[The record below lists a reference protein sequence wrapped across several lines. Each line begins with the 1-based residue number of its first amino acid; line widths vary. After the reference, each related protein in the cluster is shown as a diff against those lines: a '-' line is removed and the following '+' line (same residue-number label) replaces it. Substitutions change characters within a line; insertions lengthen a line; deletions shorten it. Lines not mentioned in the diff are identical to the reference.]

1 MNNSVKG
8 AIAVAVI
15 FVAVMS
21 PVAASESAG
30 ISFKYPTQLFEA
42 SSRVPEITGTKCAKV
57 GTFRTAKSIRYQCQK
72 FSEGLRWV
80 MTSSKSTATT
90 AATTTTTL
98 APLYLDSEIT
108 DVSKLRDIQ
117 ECRIKDATFNLNVP
131 GDASGSRSSGFPRP
145 EQLPSSRGQLRVLV
159 VPVNFNDLFFSSVD
173 ARSIEATYAKANS
186 YFVAQ
191 SGGRASVS
199 VTVAP
204 SSAWVDLG
212 ATVEG
217 IGFTNPP
224 QPQWDGSIFYRRVVD
239 LYLQKNSTV
248 GYDVVA
254 VMSATSNRFYSAQ
267 SHPAG
272 STIYAHNATGKNFTG
287 MLIVGGSVPYWNVL
301 AHEIAHAWMGYE
313 DLYLF
318 SSQNESPLGK
328 WDLMSQTGTELSGWS
343 RFLASWIEASA
354 VRCASPTATSRHYLT
369 ALNSESANTR
379 PRLLVVPLSASSA
392 IVADYRAPNTWS
404 PDLKTATLVVY
415 RVDTTVDH
423 GNGPITLVGLIEQ
436 VGGTL
441 TSGSVKISTKS
452 MNAAGVVLEVSN

>member
-1 MNNSVKG
+1 MFESDNSARSSLTKPRNSVLL
-8 AIAVAVI
+8 
-15 FVAVMS
+15 M
-21 PVAASESAG
+21 
-30 ISFKYPTQLFEA
+30 
-42 SSRVPEITGTKCAKV
+42 PEITGTKCTKV
-57 GTFRTAKSIRYQCQK
+57 GTFRTAKKVKYQCQK
-72 FSEGLRWV
+72 SSKGLRWA
-80 MTSSKSTATT
+80 MTSSKNTANTSMPNT
-90 AATTTTTL
+90 SSTTTTTL
-98 APLYLDSEIT
+98 APIYLDSEIT
-108 DVSKLRDIQ
+108 DVSKLLAAQ
-117 ECRIKDATFNLNVP
+117 ECQIKDATFNTSD
-131 GDASGSRSSGFPRP
+131 GSGTRSSGFPRP
-145 EQLPSSRGQLRVLV
+145 AQFPSATGQLRVLV

-204 SSAWVDLG
+204 SAAWVDLG
-212 ATVEG
+212 TTIEG
-217 IGFTNPP
+217 SGFTNPP
-224 QPQWDGSIFYRRVVD
+224 QPQWDGSTFYRKVVD
-239 LYLQKNSTV
+239 QYLQKNSAS
-248 GYDVVA
+248 GYDVLA
-254 VMSATSNRFYSAQ
+254 VMSAPSNRFYSAQ
-267 SHPAG
+267 AHPAG
-272 STIYAHNATGKNFTG
+272 ATTYATGKNFTG

-301 AHEIAHAWMGYE
+301 AHEIGHAWLGYE

-318 SSQNESPLGK
+318 RSQNESPLGK

-423 GNGPITLVGLIEQ
+423 GNGPITLVGLIDQ

-441 TSGSVKISTKS
+441 SSGPIKISTKA
-452 MNAAGVVLEVSN
+452 MNAAGVVLEVGK

>member
-1 MNNSVKG
+1 MARRKTKFGLAAFVLVTLLATVVNPANAASVGGKCTRVG
-8 AIAVAVI
+8 AVAKTKNVS
-15 FVAVMS
+15 FVCVKLGKKL
-21 PVAASESAG
+21 VW
-30 ISFKYPTQLFEA
+30 
-42 SSRVPEITGTKCAKV
+42 
-57 GTFRTAKSIRYQCQK
+57 QK
-72 FSEGLRWV
+72 A
-80 MTSSKSTATT
+80 TSKSTPNT
-90 AATTTTTL
+90 AANNTPTTTTTL
-98 APLYLDSEIT
+98 APIYLDSEIT
-108 DVSKLRDIQ
+108 DVSKLLAVQ
-117 ECRIKDATFNLNVP
+117 ECQIKDATFNSND
-131 GDASGSRSSGFPRP
+131 GSGTTSSGFPRP
-145 EQLPSSRGQLRVLV
+145 TQFPSSTGQLRVLV
-159 VPVNFNDLFFSSVD
+159 VPVDFNDLFFSSVD

-212 ATVEG
+212 TTIEG
-217 IGFTNPP
+217 SGFTNPP
-224 QPQWDGSIFYRRVVD
+224 PPQWDGSIFYRKVVD
-239 LYLQKNSTV
+239 QYLQKNSAA

-254 VMSATSNRFYSAQ
+254 VMSAASNRFSSAQ
-267 SHPAG
+267 AHPAG
-272 STIYAHNATGKNFTG
+272 STTYATGKNFTG

-301 AHEIAHAWMGYE
+301 AHEIGHAWLGYE

-318 SSQNESPLGK
+318 RSQNESPLGK
-328 WDLMSQTGTELSGWS
+328 WDLMSQTGTELSGFS
-343 RFLASWIEASA
+343 RFLAGWVESSA

-436 VGGTL
+436 AGGTL

-452 MNAAGVVLEVSN
+452 MNAAGVVLEVGN

>member
-1 MNNSVKG
+1 MARQTAKFGLAAFVLVTLLATVVNPANAASVGGKCTRVG
-8 AIAVAVI
+8 AVAKTKNVS
-15 FVAVMS
+15 FVCVKLGKKL
-21 PVAASESAG
+21 VW
-30 ISFKYPTQLFEA
+30 
-42 SSRVPEITGTKCAKV
+42 
-57 GTFRTAKSIRYQCQK
+57 QK
-72 FSEGLRWV
+72 A
-80 MTSSKSTATT
+80 TTKSTPSTAANTT
-90 AATTTTTL
+90 ATTTTTL

-108 DVSKLRDIQ
+108 DVSKLLAAQ
-117 ECRIKDATFNLNVP
+117 ECQIKDATFNSND
-131 GDASGSRSSGFPRP
+131 GSGTRSSGFPRP
-145 EQLPSSRGQLRVLV
+145 AQFPSSMGQLRVLV

-204 SSAWVDLG
+204 STAWVDLG
-212 ATVEG
+212 ATTEG
-217 IGFTNPP
+217 SGFTNPP
-224 QPQWDGSIFYRRVVD
+224 QPQWDGSIFYRKVVD
-239 LYLQKNSTV
+239 QYLQKNSAA

-254 VMSATSNRFYSAQ
+254 VMSAASNRFSSAQ
-267 SHPAG
+267 AHPAG
-272 STIYAHNATGKNFTG
+272 STTYATGKNFTG

-301 AHEIAHAWMGYE
+301 AHEIGHAWLGYE

-318 SSQNESPLGK
+318 RSQNESPLGK
-328 WDLMSQTGTELSGWS
+328 WDLMSQTGTELSGFS
-343 RFLASWIEASA
+343 RFLAGWVESSA

-436 VGGTL
+436 AGGTL

>member
-1 MNNSVKG
+1 MGIFKHSALAAATIVASILPAISSFEIVK
-8 AIAVAVI
+8 
-15 FVAVMS
+15 
-21 PVAASESAG
+21 ASASNLGQSQNLPSLVPATAG
-30 ISFKYPTQLFEA
+30 
-42 SSRVPEITGTKCAKV
+42 RKCAKV
-57 GTFRTAKSIRYQCQK
+57 GAFRTAKKVKYQCQK
-72 FSEGLRWV
+72 SSKGLRWV
-80 MTSSKSTATT
+80 ATSSKSTANTT
-90 AATTTTTL
+90 APTTTTTL
-98 APLYLDSEIT
+98 APIYLDSEIT
-108 DVSKLRDIQ
+108 DVSKLLAVQ
-117 ECRIKDATFNLNVP
+117 ECQIKDATFNSND
-131 GDASGSRSSGFPRP
+131 GSGTRSSGFPRP
-145 EQLPSSRGQLRVLV
+145 AQFPSSTGQLRVLV
-159 VPVNFNDLFFSSVD
+159 VPVDFNDLFFSSVD
-173 ARSIEATYAKANS
+173 ARAIEATYAKANS
-186 YFVAQ
+186 YFVAM

-212 ATVEG
+212 TTTEG
-217 IGFTNPP
+217 SGFTNPP
-224 QPQWDGSIFYRRVVD
+224 QPQWDGSTFYRKVVD
-239 LYLQKNSTV
+239 QYLQKNSAS

-254 VMSATSNRFYSAQ
+254 VMSAASTRFYSAQ
-267 SHPAG
+267 AHPAG
-272 STIYAHNATGKNFTG
+272 STTYATGKNFTG
-287 MLIVGGSVPYWNVL
+287 MLIVGGSVSYWNVL
-301 AHEIAHAWMGYE
+301 AHEIGHAWLGYE

-318 SSQNESPLGK
+318 SSQNVSPLGK
-328 WDLMSQTGTELSGWS
+328 WDLMSQTGTELSGFS
-343 RFLASWIEASA
+343 RFLAGWVESST

-436 VGGTL
+436 AGGTL

>member
-1 MNNSVKG
+1 MARQTAKFGLAAFVLVTLLATVVNPANAASVGGKCTRVG
-8 AIAVAVI
+8 AVAKTKNVS
-15 FVAVMS
+15 FVCVKLGKKL
-21 PVAASESAG
+21 VW
-30 ISFKYPTQLFEA
+30 
-42 SSRVPEITGTKCAKV
+42 
-57 GTFRTAKSIRYQCQK
+57 QK
-72 FSEGLRWV
+72 A
-80 MTSSKSTATT
+80 TTKSTPSTAANTT
-90 AATTTTTL
+90 ATTTTTL
-98 APLYLDSEIT
+98 APIYLDAEIT
-108 DVSKLRDIQ
+108 DVSKLLAVQ
-117 ECRIKDATFNLNVP
+117 ECQIKDATFNSND
-131 GDASGSRSSGFPRP
+131 GSGTRSSGFPRP
-145 EQLPSSRGQLRVLV
+145 AQFPSSMGQLRVLV

-186 YFVAQ
+186 YFVAM

-212 ATVEG
+212 ATIEG
-217 IGFTNPP
+217 SGFTNPP
-224 QPQWDGSIFYRRVVD
+224 PPQWDGSIFYRKVVD
-239 LYLQKNSTV
+239 QYLQKNSAA

-254 VMSATSNRFYSAQ
+254 VMSAASNRFSSAQ
-267 SHPAG
+267 AHPAG
-272 STIYAHNATGKNFTG
+272 STTYATGKNFTG

-301 AHEIAHAWMGYE
+301 AHEIGHAWLGYE

-318 SSQNESPLGK
+318 RSQNESPLGK
-328 WDLMSQTGTELSGWS
+328 WDLMSQTGTELSGFS
-343 RFLASWIEASA
+343 RFLAGWVESSA

-379 PRLLVVPLSASSA
+379 SRLLVVPLSASSA

-436 VGGTL
+436 AGGTL

-452 MNAAGVVLEVSN
+452 MNAAGVVLEVGN

>member
-1 MNNSVKG
+1 MGIFKHSALAAATIVASILP
-8 AIAVAVI
+8 AIGSFETVNA
-15 FVAVMS
+15 FTGS
-21 PVAASESAG
+21 LSESKNLQ
-30 ISFKYPTQLFEA
+30 SF
-42 SSRVPEITGTKCAKV
+42 VPEITGTKCTKV
-57 GTFRTAKSIRYQCQK
+57 GTFRTAKKVKYQCQK
-72 FSEGLRWV
+72 SSKGLRWA
-80 MTSSKSTATT
+80 MTSSKNTANTSMPNT
-90 AATTTTTL
+90 SSTTTTTL
-98 APLYLDSEIT
+98 APIYLDSEIT
-108 DVSKLRDIQ
+108 DVSKLLAAQ
-117 ECRIKDATFNLNVP
+117 ECQIKDATFNTND
-131 GDASGSRSSGFPRP
+131 GSGTKSSGFPRP
-145 EQLPSSRGQLRVLV
+145 AQFPSSTGQLRVLV

-204 SSAWVDLG
+204 SAAWVDLG
-212 ATVEG
+212 TTIEG
-217 IGFTNPP
+217 SGFTNPP
-224 QPQWDGSIFYRRVVD
+224 QPQWDGSIFYRKVVD
-239 LYLQKNSTV
+239 QYLQKNSAS

-254 VMSATSNRFYSAQ
+254 VMSAPSNRFYSAQ
-267 SHPAG
+267 AHPAG
-272 STIYAHNATGKNFTG
+272 ATTYATGKNFTG

-301 AHEIAHAWMGYE
+301 AHEIGHAWLGYE

-318 SSQNESPLGK
+318 SSQKEAPLGK

-343 RFLASWIEASA
+343 RFLAGWVESSA
-354 VRCASPTATSRHYLT
+354 VRCASPTTTSRHYLT
-369 ALNSESANTR
+369 AMNSESANTR

-436 VGGTL
+436 AGGTL

>member
-1 MNNSVKG
+1 MARQTAKFGLAAFVLVTLLATVVNPANAASVGGKCTRVG
-8 AIAVAVI
+8 AVAKTKNVS
-15 FVAVMS
+15 FVCVKLGKKL
-21 PVAASESAG
+21 VW
-30 ISFKYPTQLFEA
+30 
-42 SSRVPEITGTKCAKV
+42 
-57 GTFRTAKSIRYQCQK
+57 QK
-72 FSEGLRWV
+72 A
-80 MTSSKSTATT
+80 TTKSTPSTAANTT
-90 AATTTTTL
+90 ATTTTTL
-98 APLYLDSEIT
+98 APIYLDAEIT
-108 DVSKLRDIQ
+108 DVSKLLAAQ
-117 ECRIKDATFNLNVP
+117 ECQIKDATFSPND
-131 GDASGSRSSGFPRP
+131 GSGTRSSGFPRP
-145 EQLPSSRGQLRVLV
+145 TQFPSSTGQLRVLV
-159 VPVNFNDLFFSSVD
+159 VPVDFNDLFFSSVD

-212 ATVEG
+212 TTIEG
-217 IGFTNPP
+217 SGFTNPP
-224 QPQWDGSIFYRRVVD
+224 PPQWDGSIFYRKVVD
-239 LYLQKNSTV
+239 QYLQKNSAA

-254 VMSATSNRFYSAQ
+254 VMSAASNRFSSAQ
-267 SHPAG
+267 AHPAG
-272 STIYAHNATGKNFTG
+272 STTYATGKNFTG

-301 AHEIAHAWMGYE
+301 AHEIGHAWLGYE

-318 SSQNESPLGK
+318 RSQNESPLGK
-328 WDLMSQTGTELSGWS
+328 WDLMSQTGTELSGFS
-343 RFLASWIEASA
+343 RFLAGWVESSA
-354 VRCASPTATSRHYLT
+354 VRCASPTTTSRHYLT

-436 VGGTL
+436 AGGTL

>member
-1 MNNSVKG
+1 MGIFKHSALAAATIVASILP
-8 AIAVAVI
+8 AIGSFETVNA
-15 FVAVMS
+15 FTGS
-21 PVAASESAG
+21 LSESKNLQ
-30 ISFKYPTQLFEA
+30 SF
-42 SSRVPEITGTKCAKV
+42 VPEITGTKCTKV
-57 GTFRTAKSIRYQCQK
+57 GTFRTAKKVKYQCQK
-72 FSEGLRWV
+72 SSKGLRWA
-80 MTSSKSTATT
+80 MTSSKNTVNTSS
-90 AATTTTTL
+90 TTTTTL
-98 APLYLDSEIT
+98 APIYLDSEIT
-108 DVSKLRDIQ
+108 DVSKLLAAQ
-117 ECRIKDATFNLNVP
+117 ECQIKDATFNTSD
-131 GDASGSRSSGFPRP
+131 GSGTRSSGFPRP
-145 EQLPSSRGQLRVLV
+145 AQFPSATGQLRVLV

-204 SSAWVDLG
+204 SAAWVDLG
-212 ATVEG
+212 TTIEG
-217 IGFTNPP
+217 SGFTNPP
-224 QPQWDGSIFYRRVVD
+224 QPQWDGSIFYRKVVD
-239 LYLQKNSTV
+239 QYLQKNSV
-248 GYDVVA
+248 AGYDVVA
-254 VMSATSNRFYSAQ
+254 VMSAPSNRFYSAQ
-267 SHPAG
+267 AHPAG
-272 STIYAHNATGKNFTG
+272 ATTYATGKNFTG

-301 AHEIAHAWMGYE
+301 AHEIGHAWLGYE

-318 SSQNESPLGK
+318 SSQKEAPLGK

-343 RFLASWIEASA
+343 RFLASWIDASA

-369 ALNSESANTR
+369 AMNSESGNTR

-404 PDLKTATLVVY
+404 SDLKTATLVVY

>member
-1 MNNSVKG
+1 MARQTAKFGLAAFVLVTLLATVVNPANAASVGGKCTRVG
-8 AIAVAVI
+8 AVAKTKNVS
-15 FVAVMS
+15 FVCVKLGKKL
-21 PVAASESAG
+21 VW
-30 ISFKYPTQLFEA
+30 
-42 SSRVPEITGTKCAKV
+42 
-57 GTFRTAKSIRYQCQK
+57 QK
-72 FSEGLRWV
+72 A
-80 MTSSKSTATT
+80 TTKSTPNTAANTT
-90 AATTTTTL
+90 ATTTTTL
-98 APLYLDSEIT
+98 APIYLDAEIT
-108 DVSKLRDIQ
+108 DVSKLLAVQ
-117 ECRIKDATFNLNVP
+117 ECQIKDATFNSND
-131 GDASGSRSSGFPRP
+131 GSGTRSSGFPRP
-145 EQLPSSRGQLRVLV
+145 AQFPSSMGQLRVLV

-186 YFVAQ
+186 YFVAM

-212 ATVEG
+212 ATIEG
-217 IGFTNPP
+217 SGFTNPP
-224 QPQWDGSIFYRRVVD
+224 PPQWDGSIFYRKVVD
-239 LYLQKNSTV
+239 QYLQKNSAA

-254 VMSATSNRFYSAQ
+254 VMSAASNRFSSAQ
-267 SHPAG
+267 AHPAG
-272 STIYAHNATGKNFTG
+272 STTYATGKNFTG

-301 AHEIAHAWMGYE
+301 AHEIGHAWLGYE

-318 SSQNESPLGK
+318 RSQNESPLGK

-343 RFLASWIEASA
+343 RFLAGWVELGA
-354 VRCASPTATSRHYLT
+354 VRCASPTTTSRHYLT

-379 PRLLVVPLSASSA
+379 SRLLVVPLSASSA

-436 VGGTL
+436 AGGTL

-452 MNAAGVVLEVSN
+452 MNAAGVVLEVGN

>member
-1 MNNSVKG
+1 MARQTAKFGLAAFVLVTLLATVINPANAASVGGKCTRVG
-8 AIAVAVI
+8 AVAKTKNVS
-15 FVAVMS
+15 FVCVKLGKKL
-21 PVAASESAG
+21 VW
-30 ISFKYPTQLFEA
+30 
-42 SSRVPEITGTKCAKV
+42 
-57 GTFRTAKSIRYQCQK
+57 QK
-72 FSEGLRWV
+72 A
-80 MTSSKSTATT
+80 TTKSTPNNTP
-90 AATTTTTL
+90 TTTTTL
-98 APLYLDSEIT
+98 APIYLDSEIT
-108 DVSKLRDIQ
+108 DVSKLLAAQ
-117 ECRIKDATFNLNVP
+117 ECQIKDATFNSND
-131 GDASGSRSSGFPRP
+131 GSGTTSSGFPRP
-145 EQLPSSRGQLRVLV
+145 TQFPSSTGQLRVLV
-159 VPVNFNDLFFSSVD
+159 VPVDFNDLFFSSVD

-212 ATVEG
+212 TTIEG
-217 IGFTNPP
+217 SGFTNPP
-224 QPQWDGSIFYRRVVD
+224 PPQWDGSIFYRKVVD
-239 LYLQKNSTV
+239 QYLQKNSAA

-254 VMSATSNRFYSAQ
+254 VMSAASNRFSSAQ
-267 SHPAG
+267 AHPAG
-272 STIYAHNATGKNFTG
+272 STTYATGKNFTG

-301 AHEIAHAWMGYE
+301 AHEIGHAWLGYE

-318 SSQNESPLGK
+318 RSQNESPLGK

-343 RFLASWIEASA
+343 RFLAGWVESSA
-354 VRCASPTATSRHYLT
+354 VRCASSTATSRHYLT

-379 PRLLVVPLSASSA
+379 SRLLVVPLSASSA

-436 VGGTL
+436 AGGTL